1 MGKQA
6 LKGIRIADFSWIW
19 AGPYAGTLLA
29 FLGAEVIKI
38 ESRVRIDQTRKGTM
52 MDTDNF
58 DGLNYSPTFNNA
70 NLNKLG
76 ISLDI
81 KTAEGAE
88 LARKIVSQCDVV
100 IANMRPGKMEK
111 LGLGYEDFKKVKPDI
126 IMWSPP
132 ASAPPGLIRALPG
145 LRRFSL
151 PSVAWRT

>member
-19 AGPYAGTLLA
+19 AGPYAGTLLS

-76 ISLDI
+76 VSLDI

-88 LARKIVSQCDVV
+88 LAKKIVSQCDVV

-126 IMWSPP
+126 IMVESSGFGSTGPYKSFAGFAP
-132 ASAPPGLIRALPG
+132 A
-145 LRRFSL
+145 
-151 PSVAWRT
+151 AWRT